1 MSSSDKLI
9 IETPEQTA
17 LDFPLAGIGSRFLA
31 MAADSAI
38 QFVAS
43 AILVLVIGF
52 ATPGF
57 QWLGGITEQWAIALL
72 ILSIFLIYSGYFA
85 FFEAVWNGQTPG
97 KRFAQL
103 RVMKDDGRPIS
114 PYDAIARNLMRAVDS
129 LPFLYGV
136 GVISIL
142 VSKSNKR
149 LGDFVAGTVVV
160 HEKTLEGARPF
171 LEAAKPAAGPVFNT
185 ATITTDELRLI
196 ETFFSRRDSLDPGI
210 RTSMAA
216 QIARRIGEK
225 LNVRV
230 VGWPQTE
237 EFLESVI
244 DQYRSTGRFG
254 QQ

>member
-1 MSSSDKLI
+1 MSSTDKLI
-9 IETPEQTA
+9 IETPEQTS

-31 MAADSAI
+31 MVADTAI
-38 QFVAS
+38 QFVA
-43 AILVLVIGF
+43 IFLLVLVVGY

-57 QWLGGITEQWAIALL
+57 AWLGNLTEQWALALMFL
-72 ILSIFLIYSGYFA
+72 AVFLIYSGYFA
-85 FFEAVWNGQTPG
+85 FFEAIWNGQTPG

-114 PYDAIARNLMRAVDS
+114 AYDAIARNLMRAVDA
-129 LPFLYGV
+129 LPVAYGV
-136 GVISIL
+136 AVISVLI
-142 VSKSNKR
+142 SKNNKR

-160 HEKTLEGARPF
+160 HEKAIEGARPF
-171 LEAAKPAAGPVFNT
+171 VETARPAAGPVYNT
-185 ATITTDELRLI
+185 AAITTDELRLI
-196 ETFFSRRDSLDPGI
+196 ETFFTRRDSLEPAV

-237 EFLESVI
+237 QFLESVL
-244 DQYRSTGRFG
+244 DQYRSTGRFT
-254 QQ
+254 Q